1 MERQGAGQ
9 AQLCTLLLAQALE
22 PAAHLCLSLTL
33 KVGDSQFHECWHLH
47 PQHAASSQPLWDF
60 GHCEPQFCQPE
71 EPSWDPCFN
80 PYWPCCGVTS
90 MFLPFQED
98 RRESKLTLRP
108 PSLAAPYA
116 PVQNWQHQPEKLIF
130 ESCGYEANVSGFWLV
145 GVARTRRLWGQVVV
159 CGVVNASCSS
169 LGDLSLASHG
179 CWPLTGPWHCLGFAR
194 VSCVKPL
201 PSLPLPNST
210 WAPC

>member
-1 MERQGAGQ
+1 MHGETGSWSGA
-9 AQLCTLLLAQALE
+9 ALH
-22 PAAHLCLSLTL
+22 AVAGSSITASSYLCLSLTL

-47 PQHAASSQPLWDF
+47 PQRAASSQPLWDF
-60 GHCEPQFCQPE
+60 GRCEPRLRQPE

-145 GVARTRRLWGQVVV
+145 GVARMRRLWGQLVVWGV
-159 CGVVNASCSS
+159 VMLPALPWVTCPSPAMAAGCSQGCGVA
-169 LGDLSLASHG
+169 LGL
-179 CWPLTGPWHCLGFAR
+179 PGFPA
-194 VSCVKPL
+194 
-201 PSLPLPNST
+201 
-210 WAPC
+210 